1 MKLIITGA
9 NGFIGKHL
17 CRRLQVENCDFTCVV
32 RSESSLEFFEENRIP
47 VICVE
52 REGKS
57 LTTVF
62 NKENAN
68 GIVHLA
74 SHFVAEHQ
82 DKDLVPL
89 VESNILFGTQLLDA
103 AVKSGIKWF
112 LNTGTFWQHY
122 NASDYDPVNLYA
134 ATKQALED
142 IGRYYANAHGLHFCT
157 LKLCDTYG
165 AGDTRNKL
173 YSLWE
178 RISKSGETL
187 RMSPG
192 NQLID
197 IVHVDIVVDS
207 YLRLIKALNAGF
219 INKHEYGSYYI
230 SSGRKITLKELAR
243 EYELK
248 NGVKLSII
256 WGGRSYRPREVMVP
270 ACVGQPVMDLPGL
283 SEENE
288 ARPQQRQPSRI
299 WSQP

>member
-1 MKLIITGA
+1 MKLIVTGA
-9 NGFIGKHL
+9 NGFIGRHL
-17 CRRLQVENCDFTCVV
+17 CRRLQVEKCDFTCVV
-32 RSESSLEFFEENRIP
+32 RSESSLEFFEDNRIP

-57 LTTVF
+57 LTTLF

-82 DKDLVPL
+82 DKDLIPL

-103 AVKSGIKWF
+103 AIKSGIKWF

-122 NASDYDPVNLYA
+122 NASAYDPVNLYA

-142 IGRYYANAHGLHFCT
+142 IGRYYSNAHGLDFCT

-165 AGDTRNKL
+165 PGDTRNKL

-178 RISKSGETL
+178 KISKSGETL
-187 RMSPG
+187 KMSPG

-197 IVHVDIVVDS
+197 IVHVDDVVDS
-207 YLRLIKALNAGF
+207 YLRLIQALDTGNV
-219 INKHEYGSYYI
+219 NNRKCSSYYI
-230 SSGRKITLKELAR
+230 SSGKKITLKELAR

-248 NGVKLSII
+248 YGVKLNII
-256 WGGRSYRPREVMVP
+256 WGGRSYRQREVMVP
-270 ACVGQPVMDLPGL
+270 ACIGQPVGDLPGF
-283 SEENE
+283 SDVKE
-288 ARPQQRQPSRI
+288 ARPKQKQPNSI